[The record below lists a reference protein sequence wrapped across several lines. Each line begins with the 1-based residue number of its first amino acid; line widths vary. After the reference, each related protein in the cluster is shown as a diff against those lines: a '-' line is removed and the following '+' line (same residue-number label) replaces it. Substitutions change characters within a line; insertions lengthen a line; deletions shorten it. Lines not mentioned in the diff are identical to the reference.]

1 MRIHLNSLKEMQE
14 RSVIEIASLREET
27 LSLISQRD
35 LAEQEVLMVWMIEN
49 FCDEERENYEG
60 QIIMVEKVI
69 EDREPKLDDRDAY
82 WQYSQFKKS

>member
-35 LAEQEVLMVWMIEN
+35 LAEQEVLIV
-49 FCDEERENYEG
+49 
-60 QIIMVEKVI
+60 
-69 EDREPKLDDRDAY
+69 
-82 WQYSQFKKS
+82 